1 MMTDIQ
7 FLDYLIELG
16 VTSSQ
21 PSNEDNVSY
30 RYLPKSWNTL
40 SNEKLVQLFKG
51 LVIYEEFLI
60 NKGDKIGSATQT
72 KLVYYE
78 IRKRSLDDDYSLG
91 NWAFVYSSNPYVPL
105 DSGNRHGATTIYEYI
120 GWQTEFTQ
128 RTYKEKEDA
137 INRKEEKK
145 RLKAEAHAE
154 RLKKKEERDKLLG
167 YKK

>member
-16 VTSSQ
+16 ATSLQ
-21 PSNEDNVSY
+21 PSNEADASY

-40 SNEKLVQLFKG
+40 SDEKLIQLFKG

-60 NKGDKIGSATQT
+60 NKGEKIGSATQT

-78 IRKRSLDDDYSLG
+78 IRKRRLDDDFSLG

-105 DSGNRHGATTIYEYI
+105 DSGNRHGATTIYEYM

-128 RTYKEKEDA
+128 RISKEQEDA
-137 INRKEEKK
+137 IKRKEEKK

-154 RLKKKEERDKLLG
+154 RLKKKEERDRLLG

>member
-60 NKGDKIGSATQT
+60 NKGEKIGSATQT

-78 IRKRSLDDDYSLG
+78 IRKRCLDDDYSLG

-105 DSGNRHGATTIYEYI
+105 DSGNRHGATTIYEYM

-128 RTYKEKEDA
+128 RISKEQEDA
-137 INRKEEKK
+137 IKRKEEKK

-154 RLKKKEERDKLLG
+154 RLKKKEERDRLLG